1 MKENNIILF
10 DLDGTLIDSTDAII
24 SSFYYTFEELN
35 FEFKGQRE
43 DIKKLIGYP
52 LDIMY
57 KDLGVEDD
65 KVCDFVDAYKNRY
78 RTVSKEQT
86 FLLENVKECL
96 ELASKFAR
104 LAIVTTKTALYSTP
118 LLEHLKILNYFEYI
132 TGREDVQNPKPHP
145 EPILKTLELMNY
157 DEEKHRVWM
166 VGDTKLDLICAQ
178 EANVNSVGVLCGYS
192 QEKELQIYTDY
203 IQNSALEAVQFIYNK
218 TYSNQ

>member
-10 DLDGTLIDSTDAII
+10 DLDGTLIDSTEAII
-24 SSFYYTFEELN
+24 SSFYHTFEELN
-35 FEFKGQRE
+35 FEFKGKKE
-43 DIKKLIGYP
+43 DIKNLIGYP

-57 KDLGVEDD
+57 KDLGVEDER
-65 KVCDFVDAYKNRY
+65 VWDFVDAYKNRY
-78 RTVSKEQT
+78 RTISKEQT

-96 ELASKFAR
+96 EFASKFAR

-118 LLEHLKILNYFEYI
+118 LLEHLEILDYFEYI
-132 TGREDVQNPKPHP
+132 TGRENVENPKPHP

-178 EANVNSVGVLCGYS
+178 EANVNCVGVLCGYAQ
-192 QEKELQIYTDY
+192 QEELQIYTDY
-203 IQNSALEAVQFIYNK
+203 IQNSALEAVQFIYDK
-218 TYSNQ
+218 TYSN